1 MNTIIV
7 SLSAQ
12 QAQIKNMKK
21 SHIKFLVGVLL
32 FYLFTQIQ
40 WAKMFF
46 PTKHLQNEE
55 IDNTALFY
63 TESEEATEAEFLM
76 KQK

>member
-1 MNTIIV
+1 
-7 SLSAQ
+7 
-12 QAQIKNMKK
+12 MKK
-21 SHIKFLVGVLL
+21 SHIQFLVGILL
-32 FYLFTQIQ
+32 FYLFTQVQ
-40 WAKMFF
+40 WASVFF

-63 TESEEATEAEFLM
+63 TESEEATKAEFLM

>member
-1 MNTIIV
+1 MRLLIYKI
-7 SLSAQ
+7 
-12 QAQIKNMKK
+12 MKK
-21 SHIKFLVGVLL
+21 SHIQFFVGVLL
-32 FYLFTQIQ
+32 FYLFTQVQ
-40 WAKMFF
+40 WASIFF
-46 PTKHLQNEE
+46 STKHLQNEE

>member
-1 MNTIIV
+1 
-7 SLSAQ
+7 
-12 QAQIKNMKK
+12 MKK
-21 SHIKFLVGVLL
+21 SYIQFFVGVLL

-40 WAKMFF
+40 WASIFF

-63 TESEEATEAEFLM
+63 TESEEAMDAAFYL
-76 KQK
+76 KKK

>member
-1 MNTIIV
+1 
-7 SLSAQ
+7 
-12 QAQIKNMKK
+12 MKK
-21 SHIKFLVGVLL
+21 SYIQLFVGVLL
-32 FYLFTQIQ
+32 FYLFTQVQ
-40 WAKMFF
+40 WASIFF
-46 PTKHLQNEE
+46 PTKHLQNDE

>member
-1 MNTIIV
+1 
-7 SLSAQ
+7 
-12 QAQIKNMKK
+12 MKK
-21 SHIKFLVGVLL
+21 THIQFFVGVLL

-40 WAKMFF
+40 WACIFF

-63 TESEEATEAEFLM
+63 TESEEATKTEFLM